1 MGAPHALPRT
11 PSPVLPTPDSA
22 VHPIIHHP
30 TIFKFGFVEL
40 TGFGL
45 AVLMAFVI
53 AQIVCQREFWRRG
66 QNAESEAMP
75 DIVLAALI
83 GTLLGAKT
91 YYVVLT
97 GDPSAFFSRG
107 GFVFWGGFIGAVG
120 LCYATIQ
127 YKKLSF
133 PKIADVAGI
142 GIAAGYAVGRTGCW
156 AVGDDYGRPFSGL
169 FATKFPD
176 GAPPSTAAV
185 MSQQFGVQFPAGT
198 NMSDVIAVYPTQLY
212 ETLMGFVM
220 FVILWRFRKHAHLP
234 GWLFGMYCMLA
245 GIERFIVEFFRAK
258 DDRLVIGFSTAQIIG
273 IVIFLIGVGIVA
285 TRSKR
290 REPLATA

>member
-1 MGAPHALPRT
+1 
-11 PSPVLPTPDSA
+11 

-30 TIFKFGFVEL
+30 TVFKFGFVEL

-290 REPLATA
+290 SEPLATA

>member
-1 MGAPHALPRT
+1 MN
-11 PSPVLPTPDSA
+11 
-22 VHPIIHHP
+22 PIIHHP
-30 TIFKFGFVEL
+30 TVFKFGFLEL

-66 QNAESEAMP
+66 QNAEAEAMP

-83 GTLLGAKT
+83 GTLIGAKT
-91 YYVVLT
+91 YYVVLN

-107 GFVFWGGFIGAVG
+107 GFVFWGGFIGSVA
-120 LCYATIQ
+120 LCYATIK

-133 PKIADVAGI
+133 LKVADVCGI

-156 AVGDDYGRPFSGL
+156 AVGDDYGRPFNGF
-169 FATKFPD
+169 FATQFPE

-185 MSQQFGVQFPAGT
+185 MSQQFGVEFPAGT
-198 NMSDVIAVYPTQLY
+198 NPSDVIAVYPTQLY
-212 ETLMGFVM
+212 ETIMGFVM
-220 FVILWRFRKHAHLP
+220 FMILWRFRKHTNLP
-234 GWLFGMYCMLA
+234 GWLFGMYCIVA

-258 DDRLVIGFSTAQIIG
+258 DDRMVMGFSTAQIIG
-273 IVIFLIGVGIVA
+273 VAILTIGVAIVA
-285 TRSKR
+285 TRTKR
-290 REPLATA
+290 GPLVTA